1 MYINFIFVKTYTR
14 GEKMTKRKLKP
25 FVIPTIYVLSI
36 ITFAVSVY
44 FIQRIVSTKTFT
56 TKEQKIEY
64 VDKEILNT
72 NQYIPVISTG
82 TEIKK
87 PYLAEDVI
95 IARGFYSKDAD
106 EATQEKA
113 LIYYEGTYMQNSGVD
128 YKGTVAFD
136 VVSILD
142 GTVTSVKQDNILGT
156 TIEIRHKNDLIS
168 VYQSLT
174 EITVKENDTVLQGQI
189 IGKSGKNNIS
199 ADLEEHLHFELYYK
213 GAIVNPE
220 EYYGKKIEEL

>member
-1 MYINFIFVKTYTR
+1 
-14 GEKMTKRKLKP
+14 MTKRKLKP

-36 ITFAVSVY
+36 ITFVTSVY
-44 FIQRIVSTKTFT
+44 FIQRIVSTKTFVT
-56 TKEQKIEY
+56 QEPKLEY

-72 NQYIPVISTG
+72 NQYIPVVSTG

-87 PYLAEDVI
+87 PYLVDDVT

-106 EATQEKA
+106 EETQEKS
-113 LIYYEGTYMQNSGVD
+113 LIYYEGTYMQNSGID
-128 YKGTVAFD
+128 YKGSVAFD
-136 VVSILD
+136 VVAILD

-156 TIEIRHKNDLIS
+156 TVEIRHKNDLIS
-168 VYQSLT
+168 IYQSLN

-199 ADLEEHLHFELYYK
+199 KDLEDHLHFKLYYK
-213 GAIVNPE
+213 GALVNPE

>member
-1 MYINFIFVKTYTR
+1 
-14 GEKMTKRKLKP
+14 MTKRKLKP

-36 ITFAVSVY
+36 ITFVTSVY
-44 FIQRIVSTKTFT
+44 FIQRIVSTKTFVT
-56 TKEQKIEY
+56 QEPKLEY

-72 NQYIPVISTG
+72 NQYIPVVSTG

-87 PYLAEDVI
+87 PYLVDDVTVV
-95 IARGFYSKDAD
+95 RGFYSKDAD
-106 EATQEKA
+106 EETQEKS
-113 LIYYEGTYMQNSGVD
+113 LIYYEGTYMQNSGID
-128 YKGTVAFD
+128 YKGSVAFD
-136 VVSILD
+136 VVAILD

-156 TIEIRHKNDLIS
+156 TVEIRHKNDLIS
-168 VYQSLT
+168 IYQSLN

-199 ADLEEHLHFELYYK
+199 KDLEDHLHFELYYK
-213 GAIVNPE
+213 GALVNPE

>member
-1 MYINFIFVKTYTR
+1 
-14 GEKMTKRKLKP
+14 MTKRKLKP

-36 ITFAVSVY
+36 ITFVTSVY
-44 FIQRIVSTKTFT
+44 FIQRIVSTKTFVT
-56 TKEQKIEY
+56 QEPKLEY

-72 NQYIPVISTG
+72 NQYIPVVSTG

-87 PYLAEDVI
+87 PYLVDDVTVV
-95 IARGFYSKDAD
+95 RGFYSKDAD
-106 EATQEKA
+106 EETQEKS

-128 YKGTVAFD
+128 YKGSVAFD
-136 VVSILD
+136 VVAILD

-156 TIEIRHKNDLIS
+156 TVEIRHKNDLIS
-168 VYQSLT
+168 IYQSLN
-174 EITVKENDTVLQGQI
+174 EIIVKENDTVLQGQI

-199 ADLEEHLHFELYYK
+199 KDLEDHLHFELYYK
-213 GAIVNPE
+213 GALVNPE